1 MAEALQFERL
11 SRGIWTLALY
21 LVERSPAPMPQI
33 VGLKDNVLEAARVAV
48 TFPIP
53 RTIYVVNEAG
63 ELQGMIPADRL
74 TSAVFELIDDSHSR
88 NPGGAFFKHALVK
101 QASTITAESLM
112 VPVPVTITDE
122 KNLSEAMRILYF
134 SQLDQIPVLNEENQI
149 VGVIRAL
156 DIIREWVEDTL
167 QTQLGDETQS
177 IHTTFANVASLP
189 RDGHKFT
196 PESVLAKIKE
206 HDQARLRVY
215 IGAAAGVGKTY
226 QMLEEAHELK
236 RQGADVVLGYIEPHG
251 RIETE
256 TLVEGLEQ
264 VPSQRIEYH
273 GAVFEELDVDAVIAR
288 RPSVAVIDEL
298 AHTNVPGSKN
308 QKRYQ
313 DVLEILDAG
322 VSVITAVNIQHIE
335 SLNDAV
341 TRITGVRVRETVPD
355 SFFKRAN
362 EVVDIDVSI
371 DTLRTRL
378 RQGKIYPIEKIQQ
391 ALNNFFRKGNLSAL
405 RELALRQV
413 ALDQATKAHDYRQ
426 REGLE
431 QATIPEKV
439 MVAMASRG
447 SAKRILRMGSRV
459 AGRYAAEWY
468 AVYVETPREEPGR
481 IDPQDHAV
489 LQQNICFAKDLGAK
503 IVKLRGRDV
512 ADSLINFARQEG
524 ITHVVF
530 GQSARSRWDI
540 LLHGSVINRFLGEV
554 RDATVQVVPLE
565 SARDEKRGNG
575 SQAPPNL

>member
-1 MAEALQFERL
+1 MAETIHIERL
-11 SRGIWTLALY
+11 SRGVWSLAHY

-33 VGLKDNVLEAARVAV
+33 VGLRDNVLEAARVAV

-63 ELQGMIPADRL
+63 ELQGMITADRL
-74 TSAVFELIDDSHSR
+74 ASTIFDLIDSSTPETSALSPFS
-88 NPGGAFFKHALVK
+88 KHALVK
-101 QASTITAESLM
+101 EASAITAESLM
-112 VPVPVTITDE
+112 VPVPVTISDD
-122 KNLSEAMRILYF
+122 KNLAEAMMALC
-134 SQLDQIPVLNEENQI
+134 SSHLDQIPVLNEEKQI

-167 QTQLGDETQS
+167 ETELETRS
-177 IHTTFANVASLP
+177 IHTTFSEAASLP
-189 RDGHKFT
+189 RDGHKAT
-196 PESVLAKIKE
+196 PESLLAKITE
-206 HDQARLRVY
+206 HEQAQLRVY

-236 RQGADVVLGYIEPHG
+236 RQGSDVVLGYVEPHG

-256 TLVEGLEQ
+256 TLVEGLE
-264 VPSQRIEYH
+264 VIPRKRIEYR
-273 GAVFEELDVDAVIAR
+273 GTVFEELDVEAIIAR
-288 RPSVAVIDEL
+288 HPSIVVIDEL
-298 AHTNVPGSKN
+298 AHTNIPGSKN
-308 QKRYQ
+308 EKRYQ
-313 DVLEILDAG
+313 DVLDILDAG
-322 VSVITAVNIQHIE
+322 ISVTTALNIQHIE

-341 TRITGVRVRETVPD
+341 TRITGVQVRETVPD

-362 EVVDIDVSI
+362 EVVDVDVSV

-405 RELALRQV
+405 RELALRRV

-431 QATIPEKV
+431 QAAIPEKV

-447 SAKRILRMGSRV
+447 SAKRILRAGSRI
-459 AGRYAAEWY
+459 AGRVASDWY
-468 AVYVETPREEPGR
+468 AVYVETPNEEMGR
-481 IDPQDHAV
+481 IKPEDHAA
-489 LQQNICFAKDLGAK
+489 LLENIRFARDLGAK
-503 IVKLRGRDV
+503 VIKLKGRRV
-512 ADSLINFARQEG
+512 ADALIEFARKEG

-540 LLHGSVINRFLGEV
+540 FLHGSVINRFLREV
-554 RDATVQVVPLE
+554 RDASVHVVPLGPKMT
-565 SARDEKRGNG
+565 SGTSGNG
-575 SQAPPNL
+575 AQ